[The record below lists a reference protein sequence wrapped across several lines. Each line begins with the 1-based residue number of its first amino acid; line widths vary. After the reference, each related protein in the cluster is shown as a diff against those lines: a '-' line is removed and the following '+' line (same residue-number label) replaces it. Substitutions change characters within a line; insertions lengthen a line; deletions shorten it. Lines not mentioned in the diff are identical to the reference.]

1 MYMELEE
8 HRADLLI
15 VLKLEA
21 VESGIEVIVDGSA
34 VRVPAPPQCENKT
47 GLNVN

>member
-1 MYMELEE
+1 MELEE

-21 VESGIEVIVDGSA
+21 VESGIELTVDGSA
-34 VRVPAPPQCENKT
+34 VRFPAPPQCGNKT
-47 GLNVN
+47 GLNVS